1 MIDNLIQSFDTL
13 VMSLAGLGV
22 IAGFFLIILESI
34 FPILPLGVFIA
45 MNVSAFGSLVAYI
58 ISYSATV
65 LGCLMSYYL
74 FRQLFSD
81 WYFKKI
87 KKRKKLQKASKT
99 IKKIEFY
106 KLVLVIALPFTPASL
121 VNILCGINKVS
132 QIKFIMAILIGKL
145 FTIFFWVFVGKTLV
159 ESFLDPLVMLS
170 IAIMLLFAY
179 ILSKIV
185 SKRMNLE

>member
-1 MIDNLIQSFDTL
+1 MIDNLIQSFETL

-74 FRQLFSD
+74 FRQLFSE

-106 KLVLVIALPFTPASL
+106 KLVLVIAFYT
-121 VNILCGINKVS
+121 GKFS
-132 QIKFIMAILIGKL
+132 Q
-145 FTIFFWVFVGKTLV
+145 
-159 ESFLDPLVMLS
+159 
-170 IAIMLLFAY
+170 Y
-179 ILSKIV
+179 IV
-185 SKRMNLE
+185 RH